1 MTKDE
6 LLASIHMDRH
16 ALEAGVAPLSDGALM
31 AAGPDGEWSVQH
43 HLSHIAAWE
52 RMIVAH
58 ITDASDAAIAGM
70 ESNAFVKASLDD
82 LNARL
87 HDLHAGDT
95 TAEVRAEFASAHTA
109 IVAFIEALSESRLA
123 ETYWSDDPS
132 QRTMLAKI
140 SGDTYL
146 HYREHAEWIGELI
159 RDEVSQ

>member
-6 LLASIHMDRH
+6 LLAAIREDR
-16 ALEAGVAPLSDGALM
+16 ARLEAVVVPLSDARLE
-31 AAGPDGEWSVQH
+31 ASGPDGGWSAQH

-58 ITDASDAAIAGM
+58 ITNGSDAALAGM
-70 ESNAFVKASLDD
+70 EPDEFVKASLDD

-95 TAEVRAEFASAHTA
+95 TAEVRAESAAAHAA
-109 IVAFIEALSESRLA
+109 IVAFIEEMPAARLA

-140 SGDTYL
+140 SGDTHL
-146 HYREHAEWIGELI
+146 HYREHADWIGELI
-159 RDEVSQ
+159 SR

>member
-1 MTKDE
+1 
-6 LLASIHMDRH
+6 
-16 ALEAGVAPLSDGALM
+16 
-31 AAGPDGEWSVQH
+31 
-43 HLSHIAAWE
+43 
-52 RMIVAH
+52 MIVAH
-58 ITDASDAAIAGM
+58 ITDGSDSAIAGM
-70 ESNAFVKASLDD
+70 DPGAFVKASLDD

-95 TAEVRAEFASAHTA
+95 TGAVRAEFAAAHAA
-109 IVAFIEALSESRLA
+109 IVTFIEAMPESRLA
-123 ETYWSDDPS
+123 ETYWDDDPS